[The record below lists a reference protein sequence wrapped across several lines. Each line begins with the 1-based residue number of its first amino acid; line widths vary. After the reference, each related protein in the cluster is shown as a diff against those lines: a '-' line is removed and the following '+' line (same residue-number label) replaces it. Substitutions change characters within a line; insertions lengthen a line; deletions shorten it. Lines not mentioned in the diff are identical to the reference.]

1 MSVPFSIS
9 YSKLEVAR
17 CGLALKLYTEGDK
30 NYNTPEFEFTE
41 FGSEAHEVI
50 DEINNHKDQNI
61 DDELL
66 NSFILKHVTADH
78 VAIRKAALKYI
89 ANFPYKDIAFSEY
102 KFGLDEFL
110 NPCEYDTAAY
120 RGRIDQVLM
129 GSKTSM
135 IVNDNKSSWMIYSPD
150 TPQLDFY
157 CWAMSRTYPEIE
169 EFIRAIYFIRYGKQ
183 MKSDFPV
190 TRMQI
195 ANIENAFIIAAEQ
208 AWAQELGKA
217 MPGKACMYCRHA
229 MTCPAAE
236 ASLDIIK
243 SYEDALSMAQKYH
256 VMKRQMEVISKQLK
270 GFVNK
275 YGKVELNDSEF
286 YGYKETKRLIVK
298 AQDVLDRLKQAPS
311 LVSILKVGATEFKKL
326 PKELKD
332 MIPKEY
338 KASTK
343 FGYHKGMDDDDEDE
357 NNEE

>member
-1 MSVPFSIS
+1 MTVPFSIS

-17 CGLALKLYTEGDK
+17 CGLALQLYTEGDK

-50 DEINNHKDQNI
+50 DEINIHKDQHI
-61 DDELL
+61 DDEML
-66 NSFILKHVTADH
+66 NGFIQKHVTADH

-102 KFGLDEFL
+102 KFGLDEDL
-110 NPCEYDTAAY
+110 RPCEYNTAAF

-135 IVNDNKSSWMIYSPD
+135 IINDNKSSWQIYSPD

-183 MKSDFPV
+183 VKSDFPV
-190 TRMQI
+190 TRMQL
-195 ANIENAFIIAAEQ
+195 ANIENAFLIAAQQ
-208 AWAQELGKA
+208 AWTQELGKPS
-217 MPGKACMYCRHA
+217 PGKVCMYCRHA

-236 ASLDIIK
+236 ASLEIIK
-243 SYEDALSMAQKYH
+243 SYEDALTMAQKYH
-256 VMKRQMEVISKQLK
+256 VMKRQMEVMSKKLK

-275 YGKVELNDSEF
+275 YGKVELNDDEF
-286 YGYKETKRLIVK
+286 YGYKETQRLVVK
-298 AQDVLDRLKQAPS
+298 AQDVLDRLKQAPN
-311 LVSILKVGATEFKKL
+311 LVSIFKVAATDFKKL

-332 MIPKEY
+332 MIPVEY
-338 KASTK
+338 KAGTK
-343 FGYHKGMDDDDEDE
+343 FGYHKGVGDDDEE
-357 NNEE
+357 NEEE